1 MVEKLVEIFSQGV
14 GFWEVVGFVGLVVF
28 SSRFIIQWIASE
40 KKKESV
46 IPVSFWY
53 LSIVG
58 SLCLL
63 AYALVRQDPIFI
75 LSYLFNGFIY
85 LRNLYFVYSKR
96 KAAEVSD

>member
-1 MVEKLVEIFSQGV
+1 MEKLLDYFSGGIEI
-14 GFWEVVGFVGLVVF
+14 WEVIGFIGLVTF
-28 SSRFIIQWIASE
+28 SSRFIIQWIVSE
-40 KKKESV
+40 RRKESV

-63 AYALVRQDPIFI
+63 TYALWRQDPIFI

-85 LRNLYFVYSKR
+85 FRNLYFVYSKR
-96 KAAEVSD
+96 RVGKRD

>member
-1 MVEKLVEIFSQGV
+1 MIEKLNEILSQGFGV
-14 GFWEVVGFVGLVVF
+14 WEIIGFVGLVTF

-63 AYALVRQDPIFI
+63 SYAIARSDPIFI
-75 LSYLFNGFIY
+75 LSYLFNGLIY
-85 LRNLYFVYSKR
+85 GRNLFFVYSKKR
-96 KAAEVSD
+96 QEG